1 MMSIGSNRI
10 ILASVVILVVLG
22 GLIGL
27 RLAGAAL
34 QPEDIRD
41 RVEALGAGTGAP
53 VAPLVLIVLLAG
65 ILVVPVLPAIIF
77 QVAGGLAFGP
87 GWGLLYVLVA
97 DVLGAAVGFGL
108 ARRWGL
114 PLLRR
119 WLKPEHLASVQRLA
133 GRLNWKGIV
142 LLRLLPGPA
151 YPLVSFAAGLSSL
164 RLTRYLLA
172 SFAGVLP
179 SLVLL
184 VLAGDVATSSP
195 WLGVVI
201 VLVLVGSLGVAGRLL
216 RSRPA
221 ER

>member
-1 MMSIGSNRI
+1 MMSLGSNRI
-10 ILASVVILVVLG
+10 ILASVVTLVVLG
-22 GLIGL
+22 GLIGV

-41 RVEALGAGTGAP
+41 RIHALDAGAGAP
-53 VAPLVLIVLLAG
+53 IAPIVLIVLLAG

-77 QVAGGLAFGP
+77 QVAFGP

>member
-1 MMSIGSNRI
+1 MMSLGSNRI
-10 ILASVVILVVLG
+10 ILASIVILVVLG
-22 GLIGL
+22 SLIGL

-41 RVEALGAGTGAP
+41 RVEALGTGTGAP
-53 VAPLVLIVLLAG
+53 VAPIVLIVLLAG
-65 ILVVPVLPAIIF
+65 VLVVPVLPAIIF

-164 RLTRYLLA
+164 PLTRYLLA

-216 RSRPA
+216 RSRPV